1 MEPDRLEIKSTSQ
14 KKVKRWGYV
23 LLIPLLMCVIALCV
37 ISSRWRESL
46 KVHHLVIS
54 GARIVPIEQIIGLAK
69 VPIQSLL
76 DTVDLYAVREKILRQ
91 PFIRKVNV
99 TVIYPDGIR
108 IQIDEREPIASLN
121 TGQLRYVD
129 REAFLLPQIESSVKL
144 DLPII
149 SGVDSL
155 KQTKVGETIQNRE
168 LALAIELL
176 ETAQSVDSTLYHSI
190 SEVNMNSGKDI
201 LLFSTDVGVPII
213 IGREEFR
220 RKLIMLQAFWSNFVK
235 SQDANRL
242 QYVDLRFADQVVVRW
257 KTDSQQP
264 KTTL

>member
-1 MEPDRLEIKSTSQ
+1 MEPDRVEIKSAPQ

-23 LLIPLLMCVIALCV
+23 LLIPLLMCVIALSV

-46 KVHHLVIS
+46 KVQHLDIS
-54 GARIVPIEQIIGLAK
+54 GARIVPSEHVKGLMK
-69 VPIQSLL
+69 VPLQSLL
-76 DTVDLYAVREKILRQ
+76 DTIDLYAVRERILRQ
-91 PFIRKVNV
+91 PFIRSAKV
-99 TVIYPDGIR
+99 TVVYPDGIQ
-108 IQIDEREPIASLN
+108 IQVGEREPIASLN

-129 REAFLLPQIESSVKL
+129 REAFLLPTIESFVKL

-155 KQTKVGETIQNRE
+155 KQKKVGETIQNEE
-168 LALAIELL
+168 LTQAIELL
-176 ETAQSVDSTLYHSI
+176 ETAQSVDSALYHSI
-190 SEVNMNSGKDI
+190 SEINMSGGKDI
-201 LLFSTDVGVPII
+201 FLFLTDVGVQVIV
-213 IGREEFR
+213 GREEFR

-235 SQDANRL
+235 SQDISRL
-242 QYVDLRFADQVVVRW
+242 QCVDLRFADQVVVRW